1 MDVVDTPLDD
11 NISSEVALFDP
22 VMTQL
27 GLLNEYDR
35 SFSPKAAIAKGM
47 PIEFIIKGAAQQYMD
62 LNAVKMRVKCK
73 IVKPDGSNLAAADVP
88 IVGPVNNILH
98 SMFQEVGLIL
108 GTKPVSDPSNMYPYR
123 AYLENLLNYDKTVQ
137 KNRLLTEGW
146 VLDEVGDGMDAI
158 GDNDGLAARA
168 RDFAQSHAV
177 TLIGRPHVDLF
188 QQGKLLP
195 PGVDMEVKFIPSD
208 DTFVLMRAAG
218 DGVINFKL
226 IIEDMQLIVRF
237 KQLTEAL
244 EVAHRKL
251 VISGKNYRLPY
262 TRVQTKNVSI
272 PRGVRAFNFEN
283 LYTGVLPDRIII
295 ALVDDEAFAG
305 QYTRNPFNFKH
316 FNISRFELKRNGV
329 SCPRLPYQPNFDNAS
344 HEYMTE
350 YLQFQEQCG
359 FAFGDKCVLLTPE
372 QWAHG
377 YTVFAFKVTDGPIGP
392 GDISPRSR
400 SSEGNIKIELNFARE
415 TPNNIKLIILSESP
429 GILEI
434 DQFNNPI
441 IM

>member
-1 MDVVDTPLDD
+1 MDVADTPTDD

-35 SFSPKAAIAKGM
+35 SFSPKAAIKKGT

-73 IVKPDGSNLAAADVP
+73 IVNADGSNLAAADNP
-88 IVGPVNNILH
+88 LVGPVNNILH
-98 SMFQEVGLIL
+98 SMFQEVGMTL
-108 GTKPVSDPSNMYPYR
+108 GTKLVSDPSNMYPYR
-123 AYLENLLNYDKTVQ
+123 AYLENLLNYDRTVQ

-146 VLDEVGDGMDAI
+146 VLDDTGNEMDVIA
-158 GDNDGLAARA
+158 DNDGLMARA
-168 RDFAQSHAV
+168 KDFAQSRTV

-195 PGVDMEVKFIPSD
+195 PGVDMELKFIQSG
-208 DTFVLMRAAG
+208 DTFMLMRAAG
-218 DGVINFKL
+218 DNVINYKF
-226 IIEDMQLIVRF
+226 IIEDMQIIVRF

-251 VISGKNYRLPY
+251 VISGKNYRLPH

-272 PRGVRAFNFEN
+272 PRGVLAFNFEN

-295 ALVDDEAFAG
+295 GLVDEEAFSG

-316 FNISRFELKRNGV
+316 FNISRFELQRNGI
-329 SCPRLPYQPNFDNAS
+329 SCPRLPYQPNFNNATRD
-344 HEYMTE
+344 YFAE

-359 FAFGDKCVLLTPE
+359 FAFSDKCVLLTPE
-372 QWAHG
+372 QWANG

-392 GDISPRSR
+392 GDIAPRSR
-400 SSEGNIKIELNFARE
+400 SSQGNITIDLKFADP
-415 TPNNIKLIILSESP
+415 TPNNLKLVILSEAP